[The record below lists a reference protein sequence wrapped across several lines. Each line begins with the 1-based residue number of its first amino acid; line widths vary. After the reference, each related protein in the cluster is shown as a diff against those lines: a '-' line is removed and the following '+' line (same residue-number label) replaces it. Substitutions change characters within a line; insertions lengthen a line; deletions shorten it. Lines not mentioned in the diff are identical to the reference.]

1 MATATPSPTPNPD
14 AVKFDLDVTLPGT
27 ISYGSAEDAAGDAF
41 AAAVF
46 EGGGVANLFGVA
58 GFVTVTREPGA
69 PWEDLVPR
77 VVDAAADHL

>member
-1 MATATPSPTPNPD
+1 MATAAPSPTPNPD
-14 AVKFDLDVTLPGT
+14 ALKFDLDVTLPGT
-27 ISYGSAEDAAGDAF
+27 ISYKTAEEAAGDPF

-58 GFVTVTREPGA
+58 TFVTVTREAGVA
-69 PWEDLVPR
+69 WEDLVPR

>member
-1 MATATPSPTPNPD
+1 MATASPSPTPNPD
-14 AVKFDLDVTLPGT
+14 ALKFDLDVTLPGT
-27 ISYGSAEDAAGDAF
+27 ISYKSAADAADDPF

-58 GFVTVTREPGA
+58 TFVTVTREPDV